1 MKADKK
7 RINLLNEEDVRK
19 WCETFGC
26 TPTELQAA
34 VQAVG
39 PMALDVEAYLKRRK
53 PADKRR
59 ATTLAARALSA

>member
-53 PADKRR
+53 PAR
-59 ATTLAARALSA
+59 